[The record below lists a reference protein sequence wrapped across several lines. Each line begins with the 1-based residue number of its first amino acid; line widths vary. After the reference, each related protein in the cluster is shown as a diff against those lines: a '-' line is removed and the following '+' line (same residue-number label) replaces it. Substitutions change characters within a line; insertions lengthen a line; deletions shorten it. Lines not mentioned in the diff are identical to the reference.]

1 MKVLLTGSTGYIG
14 KRLLQ
19 HLLEQGH
26 EVVCLVRN
34 LERLM
39 SADQNM
45 EGVVG
50 IEADLLKPVP
60 ESLYSLDIDVAFFLI
75 HSMSTSIGE
84 FMEEEARSA
93 GNFAHFVSKTSCK
106 QIIYLSGISNS
117 KKLSRHLQSR
127 RNVEDILR
135 NSGKH
140 LSVLRAGII
149 VGSGSASF
157 EIIRDLMEKMPVIVA
172 PMWVKTLCQPVAIGN
187 VIKYL
192 TGCMLNPATY
202 DDTFDIGGAEIL
214 SYKEMLLQYAEVRGL
229 KRHIGVVPFINP
241 RISSYWL
248 YFVTS
253 TSYYL
258 AVNLVDSMK
267 VEVVCKDTRLKDILG
282 ITPLTYKEA
291 CIRALERIN
300 LDTVQSSWTDAVS
313 FRKPGQ
319 LFQHLDVPLFG
330 VLRDRRKI
338 KINDDHKRVLN
349 RIFSIGGD
357 TGWYFA
363 DWIWKV
369 RGMMDKM
376 VGGVGLRRGRRNA
389 SDLNPGDSLDFWR
402 VLIADKENMRLLLFA
417 EMKVPGE
424 AWLDFRILHKQDGY
438 YLYQTATFMPKGLSG
453 RLYWFLLLPIHLVMF
468 QGMIRSIANE
478 ETSKKLELMHEV
490 NDKQCLTAT
499 ND

>member
-1 MKVLLTGSTGYIG
+1 MKILLTGSTGYIG
-14 KRLLQ
+14 KRLLHQ
-19 HLLEQGH
+19 LLEEGH
-26 EVVCLVRN
+26 EVICLVRN

-39 SADQNM
+39 TSEQSM
-45 EGVVG
+45 EGIRG

-60 ESLYSLDIDVAFFLI
+60 PALHSLDIDVAFYLI
-75 HSMSTSIGE
+75 HSMSTSISE
-84 FMEEEARSA
+84 FMNEEALSA
-93 GNFAHFVSKTSCK
+93 GNFADFIRQTNCQ

-135 NSGKH
+135 KSEKH
-140 LSVLRAGII
+140 VTVLRAGII

-172 PMWVKTLCQPVAIGN
+172 PTWVKTLCQPIAVGN
-187 VIKYL
+187 VPKYL
-192 TGCMLNPATY
+192 IGCMLNPATY
-202 DDTFDIGGAEIL
+202 DQTFDIGGAEIL
-214 SYKEMLLQYAEVRGL
+214 SYKQMMLQYAEVRGL
-229 KRHIGVVPFINP
+229 KRHIYVVPFISP

-282 ITPLTYKEA
+282 ITPLTYKDA
-291 CIRALERIN
+291 CKRALERIN

-313 FRKPGQ
+313 MKNPGH
-319 LFQHLDVPLFG
+319 LFQRLEVPTYG
-330 VLRDRRKI
+330 VMHDRRI
-338 KINDDHKRVLN
+338 SRIEGDPQRVLN
-349 RIFSIGGD
+349 KVFSIGGD
-357 TGWYFA
+357 TGWYYA

-369 RGMMDKM
+369 RGLIDKL
-376 VGGVGLRRGRRNA
+376 VGGVGLRRGRRSV

-402 VLIADKENMRLLLFA
+402 VLIADRDKMRLLLFA

-424 AWLDFRILHKQDGY
+424 AWLEFRIIKKSDGN
-438 YLYQTATFMPKGLSG
+438 YLYQTATFMPHGLSG
-453 RLYWFLLLPIHLVMF
+453 RLYWYLLLPIHLQMF
-468 QGMIRSIANE
+468 KGMIRKIV
-478 ETSKKLELMHEV
+478 K
-490 NDKQCLTAT
+490 
-499 ND
+499 

>member
-14 KRLLQ
+14 KRLMQ

-26 EVVCLVRN
+26 EVICLVRN
-34 LERLM
+34 LGRLM
-39 SADQNM
+39 SAEQPI
-45 EGVVG
+45 EGVQG
-50 IEADLLKPVP
+50 IEVDLLNPVP
-60 ESLYSLDIDVAFFLI
+60 QSLYSLDIDVAFFLI

-84 FMEEEARSA
+84 FMEEEARSS
-93 GNFAHFVSKTSCK
+93 GNFAHFIKQTNCK

-135 NSGKH
+135 NSGKP
-140 LSVLRAGII
+140 LTVLRAGII

-157 EIIRDLMEKMPVIVA
+157 EIIRDLMEKMPLIVA

-192 TGCMLNPATY
+192 DGCMLNPATY
-202 DDTFDIGGAEIL
+202 NDTFDIGGAEIL
-214 SYKEMLLQYAEVRGL
+214 SYKEMLLQYSQVRGL
-229 KRHIGVVPFINP
+229 KRHIWVVPFINP

-282 ITPLTYKEA
+282 ITPLTYREA
-291 CIRALERIN
+291 CTRALERIN

-313 FRKPGQ
+313 VKNPEQ
-319 LFQHLDVPLFG
+319 LFQHLDVPLYG

-338 KINDDHKRVLN
+338 LLKGDPQRILN
-349 RIFSIGGD
+349 KVFAIGGD
-357 TGWYFA
+357 TGWYYA
-363 DWIWKV
+363 NWIWKI

-389 SDLNPGDSLDFWR
+389 TELNPGDSLDFWR
-402 VLIADKENMRLLLFA
+402 VLIADRENMRLLLFA

-424 AWLDFRILHKQDGY
+424 AWLEFRILKENDGI

-453 RLYWFLLLPIHLVMF
+453 RLYWFLLLPIHLLMF
-468 QGMIRSIANE
+468 QGMIRSIAR
-478 ETSKKLELMHEV
+478 
-490 NDKQCLTAT
+490 
-499 ND
+499 